1 MKTGIYIP
9 DDIFSMAEKIAQR
22 MNMSRSE
29 LYSKAIKEFLNNLT
43 SENITQQLDAIYGD
57 DENDSKIGEAIS
69 RSQLNILEK
78 EEW

>member
-9 DDIFSMAEKIAQR
+9 DDIFSLAEKIAQR

>member
-1 MKTGIYIP
+1 MKTGISIP
-9 DDIFSMAEKIAQR
+9 DDIFSLAEKIAQR

-29 LYSKAIKEFLNNLT
+29 LYSKAIKEFLSNLN

-57 DENDSKIGEAIS
+57 DEIDSKIGEAIS
-69 RSQLNILEK
+69 RAQSNILEK